1 MSFVRDHG
9 VRFTAPRRKVLK
21 DPRSFVK
28 KKKEK
33 KNEDFLA
40 ARARDTREREKEG
53 KRARGEKEQENPLP
67 RRRGNCRGDRR
78 GFTVFLSNSRS
89 KVSARVW
96 FVCVYMCHHPR
107 ER

>member
-9 VRFTAPRRKVLK
+9 VRFTVPRRKVLK

-28 KKKEK
+28 KKKK
-33 KNEDFLA
+33 KKTKIFWPRELET
-40 ARARDTREREKEG
+40 RVSGRKRERERGG
-53 KRARGEKEQENPLP
+53 KKEQENPLP